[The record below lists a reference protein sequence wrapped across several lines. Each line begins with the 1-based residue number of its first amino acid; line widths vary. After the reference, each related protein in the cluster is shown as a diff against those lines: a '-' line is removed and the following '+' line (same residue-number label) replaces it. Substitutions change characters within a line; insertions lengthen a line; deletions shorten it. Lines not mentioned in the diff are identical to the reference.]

1 MCLNFIVFKTFK
13 SNFKIRWRIISSLN
27 ELTKRVLIMAE
38 NSFKN
43 VSTQPK
49 VFFLLPVKT
58 LFLLGGVFS
67 AFFILIAGLV
77 LFGYTNSMDN
87 AIFSLMRSN
96 SSNPILDQTLQRIVF
111 LGSSQF
117 VLPLSLLVGV
127 FLSLYRKNL
136 ALGVWF
142 VLSVIL
148 FEALLESLKHL
159 LVHSIQRFSHSA
171 NFPNATAL
179 SLTLFYG
186 LLVLLIPHLITHQI
200 FQNILSY
207 SLLGLILLIGLVLI
221 VLGVSFSS
229 VLGGV
234 CLGALGACFSIG
246 IYLSVFQKI

>member
-1 MCLNFIVFKTFK
+1 
-13 SNFKIRWRIISSLN
+13 
-27 ELTKRVLIMAE
+27 MAE

-49 VFFLLPVKT
+49 PFFLLQVKT
-58 LFLLGGVFS
+58 LFLLGGIFS
-67 AFFILIAGLV
+67 AFFIMIAGLV

-96 SSNPILDQTLQRIVF
+96 SSNPILDQVLRRIVF

-127 FLSLYRKNL
+127 FLSLYRRNL

-142 VLSVIL
+142 VLSVVI
-148 FEALLESLKHL
+148 FEALLESLKHFL
-159 LVHSIQRFSHSA
+159 AHSIQWFSHSA
-171 NFPNATAL
+171 NFPSAIAL

-186 LLVLLIPHLITHQI
+186 LLVLLIPHLITHQTLKNVL
-200 FQNILSY
+200 FY
-207 SLLGLILLIGLVLI
+207 SLFGLIFLIGLVLV

-229 VLGGV
+229 VLGGF

>member
-1 MCLNFIVFKTFK
+1 
-13 SNFKIRWRIISSLN
+13 
-27 ELTKRVLIMAE
+27 MAE

-49 VFFLLPVKT
+49 PFFLLQVKT

-67 AFFILIAGLV
+67 TFFILIAGLV
-77 LFGYTNSMDN
+77 LFDYANPMDH

-96 SSNPILDQTLQRIVF
+96 SSSPILDQTLRRVVF

-127 FLSLYRKNL
+127 FLSLYRRNL

-148 FEALLESLKHL
+148 FEALLKSLKHL
-159 LVHSIQRFSHSA
+159 FLYSIQWLSHSA
-171 NFPNATAL
+171 NFPSAIAL

-186 LLVLLIPHLITHQI
+186 LLILLIPHFIAHQI

-207 SLLGLILLIGLVLI
+207 SLLGLILLIGLALI

-229 VLGGV
+229 VLGGL
-234 CLGALGACFSIG
+234 CLGVLGACFSIG

>member
-1 MCLNFIVFKTFK
+1 
-13 SNFKIRWRIISSLN
+13 
-27 ELTKRVLIMAE
+27 MAE

-43 VSTQPK
+43 VTIQSKP
-49 VFFLLPVKT
+49 FFLSQVKT

-67 AFFILIAGLV
+67 AFFILMVGLV
-77 LFGYTNSMDN
+77 FFDYTNSMDN

-127 FLSLYRKNL
+127 FLSLYRRNL

-159 LVHSIQRFSHSA
+159 LAHSIQWFSHSA
-171 NFPNATAL
+171 NFPNASAL
-179 SLTLFYG
+179 SLALFYG
-186 LLVLLIPHLITHQI
+186 LLVLLIPHLIMHRTLK
-200 FQNILSY
+200 NILSY
-207 SLLGLILLIGLVLI
+207 SLFGLILLIGLVLI

-229 VLGGV
+229 VLGGF

>member
-1 MCLNFIVFKTFK
+1 
-13 SNFKIRWRIISSLN
+13 
-27 ELTKRVLIMAE
+27 MAE

-49 VFFLLPVKT
+49 AFFLLPVKT

-77 LFGYTNSMDN
+77 FFDYTNSMDH

-96 SSNPILDQTLQRIVF
+96 SSNPILDQTLRRVVF
-111 LGSSQF
+111 LGYSQF

-127 FLSLYRKNL
+127 FLSLYRRNL

-142 VLSVIL
+142 VLSVVI

-159 LVHSIQRFSHSA
+159 FAYSVQWLSHSA
-171 NFPNATAL
+171 NFPSATAL
-179 SLTLFYG
+179 SLVLFYG

-229 VLGGV
+229 VLGGF

>member
-1 MCLNFIVFKTFK
+1 
-13 SNFKIRWRIISSLN
+13 
-27 ELTKRVLIMAE
+27 MAE

-67 AFFILIAGLV
+67 AFFILTVGLV
-77 LFGYTNSMDN
+77 FFDHAHLVDN
-87 AIFSLMRSN
+87 AIFNFARSTPFN
-96 SSNPILDQTLQRIVF
+96 SSPILTLILQNTAR

-142 VLSVIL
+142 VLSVVL

-159 LVHSIQRFSHSA
+159 FTHSIQWLSHSA

-200 FQNILSY
+200 FQNILSC
-207 SLLGLILLIGLVLI
+207 SLLGLILLVGLALI

-229 VLGGV
+229 VLGGF
-234 CLGALGACFSIG
+234 CLGALGACFSVG

>member
-1 MCLNFIVFKTFK
+1 
-13 SNFKIRWRIISSLN
+13 
-27 ELTKRVLIMAE
+27 MAE

-43 VSTQPK
+43 VSTHPK
-49 VFFLLPVKT
+49 AFFLLPVKT

-77 LFGYTNSMDN
+77 FFDYTNSMDH

-96 SSNPILDQTLQRIVF
+96 SSNPILDQTLQRVVF

-127 FLSLYRKNL
+127 FLSLYRRNL
-136 ALGVWF
+136 VLGVWF

-159 LVHSIQRFSHSA
+159 LAHSIQWLSHSA
-171 NFPNATAL
+171 NFPSAIVL

-200 FQNILSY
+200 FQNILSC
-207 SLLGLILLIGLVLI
+207 SLLGLILLISLALI

-229 VLGGV
+229 VLGGF

>member
-1 MCLNFIVFKTFK
+1 
-13 SNFKIRWRIISSLN
+13 
-27 ELTKRVLIMAE
+27 MAE

-77 LFGYTNSMDN
+77 FFDYANSMDN

-96 SSNPILDQTLQRIVF
+96 SSNPILDQTLRRVVF

-127 FLSLYRKNL
+127 FLSLYRRNL

-159 LVHSIQRFSHSA
+159 LAHSIQWLSHSA
-171 NFPNATAL
+171 NFPSAIAL

-207 SLLGLILLIGLVLI
+207 SLLGLIFLIGLALI

>member
-1 MCLNFIVFKTFK
+1 
-13 SNFKIRWRIISSLN
+13 
-27 ELTKRVLIMAE
+27 MAE

-43 VSTQPK
+43 VSAHPK
-49 VFFLLPVKT
+49 AFFLLPVKT

-67 AFFILIAGLV
+67 TLFILIAGLV
-77 LFGYTNSMDN
+77 FFDYANSMDH

-96 SSNPILDQTLQRIVF
+96 SSNPILDQTLQRVVF

-127 FLSLYRKNL
+127 FLSLYRRNL

-159 LVHSIQRFSHSA
+159 LAHSIQWLSHSA
-171 NFPNATAL
+171 NFPSTIAL
-179 SLTLFYG
+179 SLALFYG

-207 SLLGLILLIGLVLI
+207 SLLGLILLIGLALI

-229 VLGGV
+229 VLGGF
-234 CLGALGACFSIG
+234 CLGGLGACFSIG

>member
-1 MCLNFIVFKTFK
+1 
-13 SNFKIRWRIISSLN
+13 
-27 ELTKRVLIMAE
+27 MAE

-49 VFFLLPVKT
+49 PFFLLPVKT

-67 AFFILIAGLV
+67 AFFILIFGLV
-77 LFGYTNSMDN
+77 LFDYANSMDH

-96 SSNPILDQTLQRIVF
+96 SSSPILDQTLRHIVF

-127 FLSLYRKNL
+127 FLSLYRRNL

-148 FEALLESLKHL
+148 FEALLKSLKHL
-159 LVHSIQRFSHSA
+159 LAHSIQWLSHSA
-171 NFPNATAL
+171 NFPSAIAL
-179 SLTLFYG
+179 SLALFYG

-207 SLLGLILLIGLVLI
+207 SLLGLIFLIGLALI

-229 VLGGV
+229 VLEGL

>member
-1 MCLNFIVFKTFK
+1 
-13 SNFKIRWRIISSLN
+13 
-27 ELTKRVLIMAE
+27 MAE
-38 NSFKN
+38 NSLKN
-43 VSTQPK
+43 VTIQSKP
-49 VFFLLPVKT
+49 FFLSQVKT

-67 AFFILIAGLV
+67 TFFILMVGLV
-77 LFGYTNSMDN
+77 FFDYAHSMDN
-87 AIFSLMRSN
+87 AIFNFARSTPFN
-96 SSNPILDQTLQRIVF
+96 SSPILTLILQNTAR

-127 FLSLYRKNL
+127 FLSLYRRNL

-159 LVHSIQRFSHSA
+159 LAHSIQRFSHSA

-186 LLVLLIPHLITHQI
+186 LLVLLIPHFIAHQTLK
-200 FQNILSY
+200 NILSY
-207 SLLGLILLIGLVLI
+207 SLFGLILLIALALI

-229 VLGGV
+229 VLGGF

>member
-1 MCLNFIVFKTFK
+1 
-13 SNFKIRWRIISSLN
+13 
-27 ELTKRVLIMAE
+27 MAE

-67 AFFILIAGLV
+67 AFFILIVGLV
-77 LFGYTNSMDN
+77 FFDYAHLMDH
-87 AIFSLMRSN
+87 AIFNLMRSN
-96 SSNPILDQTLQRIVF
+96 SSNPILDQALQRVVF

-127 FLSLYRKNL
+127 FLSLYRRNL

-159 LVHSIQRFSHSA
+159 FTHSIQWLSHSA
-171 NFPNATAL
+171 NFPSAIAL

-207 SLLGLILLIGLVLI
+207 SLFGLIFLIGLALI

-229 VLGGV
+229 VLGGF

>member
-1 MCLNFIVFKTFK
+1 
-13 SNFKIRWRIISSLN
+13 
-27 ELTKRVLIMAE
+27 MAE

-67 AFFILIAGLV
+67 AFFIMIAGLV

-96 SSNPILDQTLQRIVF
+96 SSNPILDQTLQHVVF
-111 LGSSQF
+111 LGSSQL

-127 FLSLYRKNL
+127 FLSLYRRNL

-159 LVHSIQRFSHSA
+159 FAHSIQWLSRSA

-186 LLVLLIPHLITHQI
+186 LLILLIPHLITHQTLKNVL
-200 FQNILSY
+200 FY
-207 SLLGLILLIGLVLI
+207 SLLGLIFLIGLVLI

-229 VLGGV
+229 VLGGF

>member
-1 MCLNFIVFKTFK
+1 
-13 SNFKIRWRIISSLN
+13 
-27 ELTKRVLIMAE
+27 MAE

-49 VFFLLPVKT
+49 PFFLLQVKT

-67 AFFILIAGLV
+67 AFFILIVGLV
-77 LFGYTNSMDN
+77 LFDYANSMDH
-87 AIFSLMRSN
+87 AIFNLMRSN

-127 FLSLYRKNL
+127 FLSLYRRNL

-142 VLSVIL
+142 VLSVVI

-159 LVHSIQRFSHSA
+159 FTHSIQWLSHSA
-171 NFPNATAL
+171 NFPSAIAL

-186 LLVLLIPHLITHQI
+186 LLVLLIPHFIAHQI

-207 SLLGLILLIGLVLI
+207 SLLGLILLIGLALI

-229 VLGGV
+229 VLGGF

>member
-1 MCLNFIVFKTFK
+1 
-13 SNFKIRWRIISSLN
+13 
-27 ELTKRVLIMAE
+27 MAE

-43 VSTQPK
+43 VSIQPK
-49 VFFLLPVKT
+49 PFFLLPVKT

-67 AFFILIAGLV
+67 AFFTLIAGLV
-77 LFGYTNSMDN
+77 FFDYANSMDN
-87 AIFSLMRSN
+87 AIFNLMRLN
-96 SSNPILDQTLQRIVF
+96 SSNPILDQTLRRIVF

-127 FLSLYRKNL
+127 FLSLYRRNL

-142 VLSVIL
+142 VLSVVL

-159 LVHSIQRFSHSA
+159 FTHSIQWLSHSA
-171 NFPNATAL
+171 NFPSAIAL

-207 SLLGLILLIGLVLI
+207 SLLGLIFLIGLALI

-229 VLGGV
+229 VLGGF

>member
-1 MCLNFIVFKTFK
+1 
-13 SNFKIRWRIISSLN
+13 
-27 ELTKRVLIMAE
+27 MAE

-49 VFFLLPVKT
+49 PFFLLQVKT

-77 LFGYTNSMDN
+77 FFDYANSMDN

-96 SSNPILDQTLQRIVF
+96 SSNPILDQTLQRVVF

-127 FLSLYRKNL
+127 FLSLYRRNL

-142 VLSVIL
+142 VLSVVI

-159 LVHSIQRFSHSA
+159 LAHSIQWLSHSA
-171 NFPNATAL
+171 NFPSATAL
-179 SLTLFYG
+179 SLALFYG
-186 LLVLLIPHLITHQI
+186 LLVLLLPHLITHQI
-200 FQNILSY
+200 FQNILSC
-207 SLLGLILLIGLVLI
+207 SLLCLILLIGLALI

-229 VLGGV
+229 VLGGF

>member
-1 MCLNFIVFKTFK
+1 
-13 SNFKIRWRIISSLN
+13 
-27 ELTKRVLIMAE
+27 MAE

-49 VFFLLPVKT
+49 AFFLLPVKT

-67 AFFILIAGLV
+67 AFFILIVGLV
-77 LFGYTNSMDN
+77 FFDYTNSMDN
-87 AIFSLMRSN
+87 TIFNLMRSN

-127 FLSLYRKNL
+127 FLSLYRRNL

-159 LVHSIQRFSHSA
+159 LAHSIQWLSHSV
-171 NFPNATAL
+171 NFPSAIAL

-207 SLLGLILLIGLVLI
+207 SLLGLILLIGLALI

>member
-1 MCLNFIVFKTFK
+1 
-13 SNFKIRWRIISSLN
+13 
-27 ELTKRVLIMAE
+27 MAE

-49 VFFLLPVKT
+49 PFFLLPMKT

-67 AFFILIAGLV
+67 AFFILIFGLV
-77 LFGYTNSMDN
+77 FFDYANLMDH
-87 AIFSLMRSN
+87 AIFNLMRSN
-96 SSNPILDQTLQRIVF
+96 SSSPILDQTLRRVVF

-127 FLSLYRKNL
+127 FLSLYRRNL

-148 FEALLESLKHL
+148 FEALLKSLKHL
-159 LVHSIQRFSHSA
+159 FTHSIQWLSHSA
-171 NFPNATAL
+171 NFPSAIAL
-179 SLTLFYG
+179 SLALFYG
-186 LLVLLIPHLITHQI
+186 LLILLIPHFIAHQI

-207 SLLGLILLIGLVLI
+207 SLLGLILLIGLALI

-229 VLGGV
+229 ILGGV

>member
-1 MCLNFIVFKTFK
+1 
-13 SNFKIRWRIISSLN
+13 
-27 ELTKRVLIMAE
+27 MAE

-49 VFFLLPVKT
+49 AFFLLPVKT

-67 AFFILIAGLV
+67 AFFILIVGLV
-77 LFGYTNSMDN
+77 FFDYANSMDN

-96 SSNPILDQTLQRIVF
+96 SSNPILDQTLRRVVF

-127 FLSLYRKNL
+127 FLSLYRRNL

-159 LVHSIQRFSHSA
+159 LAHSIQWLSHSA
-171 NFPNATAL
+171 NFPSAIAL

-186 LLVLLIPHLITHQI
+186 LLVLLIPHFIAHQTLKKVL
-200 FQNILSY
+200 FY
-207 SLLGLILLIGLVLI
+207 SLFGLIFLIGLALI

-229 VLGGV
+229 VLGGF

>member
-1 MCLNFIVFKTFK
+1 
-13 SNFKIRWRIISSLN
+13 
-27 ELTKRVLIMAE
+27 MAE

-43 VSTQPK
+43 VSTHPK
-49 VFFLLPVKT
+49 AFFLLPVKT

-77 LFGYTNSMDN
+77 FFDYANSMDN

-96 SSNPILDQTLQRIVF
+96 SSSPILDQTLQRVVF

-127 FLSLYRKNL
+127 FLSLYRRNL

-159 LVHSIQRFSHSA
+159 FTHSIQWLSHSA
-171 NFPNATAL
+171 NFPSAIAL

-207 SLLGLILLIGLVLI
+207 SLLGLILLIGLALI

-229 VLGGV
+229 VLGGF

>member
-1 MCLNFIVFKTFK
+1 
-13 SNFKIRWRIISSLN
+13 
-27 ELTKRVLIMAE
+27 MAE

-49 VFFLLPVKT
+49 AFFLLPVKT

-77 LFGYTNSMDN
+77 FFDYANSMDH
-87 AIFSLMRSN
+87 AIFNLMRSN
-96 SSNPILDQTLQRIVF
+96 SSNPILDQTLRRVVF

-127 FLSLYRKNL
+127 FLSLYRRNL

-159 LVHSIQRFSHSA
+159 FTHSIQWLSHSA
-171 NFPNATAL
+171 NFPSAIAL

-207 SLLGLILLIGLVLI
+207 SLLGLIFLIGLALI

-229 VLGGV
+229 VLGGF

>member
-1 MCLNFIVFKTFK
+1 
-13 SNFKIRWRIISSLN
+13 
-27 ELTKRVLIMAE
+27 MAE

-49 VFFLLPVKT
+49 PFFLLPIKT

-77 LFGYTNSMDN
+77 FFDYTNSMDH
-87 AIFSLMRSN
+87 AIFNLMRSN
-96 SSNPILDQTLQRIVF
+96 SSNPILDQTLQRVVF

-127 FLSLYRKNL
+127 FLSLYRRNL

-142 VLSVIL
+142 VLSVVL

-159 LVHSIQRFSHSA
+159 FTHSIQWLSHSA
-171 NFPNATAL
+171 NFPSAIAL
-179 SLTLFYG
+179 SLALFYG

-207 SLLGLILLIGLVLI
+207 SLFGLILLIGLALI

-229 VLGGV
+229 VLGGF

>member
-1 MCLNFIVFKTFK
+1 
-13 SNFKIRWRIISSLN
+13 
-27 ELTKRVLIMAE
+27 MAE

-43 VSTQPK
+43 VSTHPK
-49 VFFLLPVKT
+49 AFFLLPVKT
-58 LFLLGGVFS
+58 LFLLGGIFS

-77 LFGYTNSMDN
+77 FFDYANSMDH
-87 AIFSLMRSN
+87 AIFNLMRSN
-96 SSNPILDQTLQRIVF
+96 SSSPILDQTLQRVVF

-117 VLPLSLLVGV
+117 VLPFSLLVGV
-127 FLSLYRKNL
+127 FLSLYRRNL

-159 LVHSIQRFSHSA
+159 FLHSVQWLSHSA
-171 NFPNATAL
+171 NFPSAIAL

-186 LLVLLIPHLITHQI
+186 LLVLLIPHLITHQTLKKVL
-200 FQNILSY
+200 FY
-207 SLLGLILLIGLVLI
+207 SLFGLIFLVGLVLI
-221 VLGVSFSS
+221 LLGVSFSS
-229 VLGGV
+229 VLGGF

>member
-1 MCLNFIVFKTFK
+1 
-13 SNFKIRWRIISSLN
+13 
-27 ELTKRVLIMAE
+27 MAE

-49 VFFLLPVKT
+49 PFFLLPVKT

-67 AFFILIAGLV
+67 TFFILIAGLV
-77 LFGYTNSMDN
+77 FFDYANSMDN
-87 AIFSLMRSN
+87 AIFNLMRSN

-127 FLSLYRKNL
+127 FLSLYRRNL

-142 VLSVIL
+142 VLSVVL

-159 LVHSIQRFSHSA
+159 LAHSIQWFSHSA
-171 NFPNATAL
+171 NFSNATAL
-179 SLTLFYG
+179 SLALFYG
-186 LLVLLIPHLITHQI
+186 LLVLLIPHLITHQTLK
-200 FQNILSY
+200 NILFY
-207 SLLGLILLIGLVLI
+207 SLFGLILLIGLVLI

-229 VLGGV
+229 VLGGF

>member
-1 MCLNFIVFKTFK
+1 
-13 SNFKIRWRIISSLN
+13 
-27 ELTKRVLIMAE
+27 MAE
-38 NSFKN
+38 NSLKN
-43 VSTQPK
+43 VIIQSKP
-49 VFFLLPVKT
+49 FFLSQVKT

-67 AFFILIAGLV
+67 TFFILMIGLV
-77 LFGYTNSMDN
+77 FFDYTNSMDN
-87 AIFSLMRSN
+87 AIFSLMHSN
-96 SSNPILDQTLQRIVF
+96 SSSPILDQTLQRIVF

-127 FLSLYRKNL
+127 FLSLYRRNL

-142 VLSVIL
+142 VLSVVL

-159 LVHSIQRFSHSA
+159 LAYSIQWLSRNA

-186 LLVLLIPHLITHQI
+186 LLILLIPHLITHQTLK
-200 FQNILSY
+200 NILFY
-207 SLLGLILLIGLVLI
+207 SLFGLILLIGLALI

-229 VLGGV
+229 VLGGF

>member
-1 MCLNFIVFKTFK
+1 
-13 SNFKIRWRIISSLN
+13 
-27 ELTKRVLIMAE
+27 MAE

-49 VFFLLPVKT
+49 AFFLLQVKT

-67 AFFILIAGLV
+67 AFFILIVGLV
-77 LFGYTNSMDN
+77 FFDYANSMDH

-96 SSNPILDQTLQRIVF
+96 SSNPILDQTLQRIIF

-127 FLSLYRKNL
+127 FLSLYRRNL

-159 LVHSIQRFSHSA
+159 LAHSIQWLSHSA
-171 NFPNATAL
+171 NFPSAIAL

-186 LLVLLIPHLITHQI
+186 LLVLLIPHLIVHQI

-207 SLLGLILLIGLVLI
+207 SLLGLIFLIGLVLI

-229 VLGGV
+229 VLGGF

>member
-1 MCLNFIVFKTFK
+1 
-13 SNFKIRWRIISSLN
+13 
-27 ELTKRVLIMAE
+27 MAE

-49 VFFLLPVKT
+49 IFFLLQVKT

-67 AFFILIAGLV
+67 AFFILMVGLV
-77 LFGYTNSMDN
+77 FFDYARSMDN

-127 FLSLYRKNL
+127 FLSLYRRNL

-159 LVHSIQRFSHSA
+159 LAYSIQWLSHST

-186 LLVLLIPHLITHQI
+186 LLILLIPHLITHQTLK
-200 FQNILSY
+200 NILFY
-207 SLLGLILLIGLVLI
+207 SLFGLILLIGLALI

-229 VLGGV
+229 VLGGF

>member
-1 MCLNFIVFKTFK
+1 
-13 SNFKIRWRIISSLN
+13 
-27 ELTKRVLIMAE
+27 MAE

-49 VFFLLPVKT
+49 PFFLLQVKT

-77 LFGYTNSMDN
+77 LFDYANSMDH

-96 SSNPILDQTLQRIVF
+96 SSNPILDQALQRVVF

-127 FLSLYRKNL
+127 FLSLYRRNL

-159 LVHSIQRFSHSA
+159 LAHSIQWLSRSA
-171 NFPNATAL
+171 NFPSAIAL

-207 SLLGLILLIGLVLI
+207 SLFGLILLIGLALI

-229 VLGGV
+229 VLGGF

>member
-1 MCLNFIVFKTFK
+1 
-13 SNFKIRWRIISSLN
+13 
-27 ELTKRVLIMAE
+27 MAE

-49 VFFLLPVKT
+49 VFFLLPAKT
-58 LFLLGGVFS
+58 LFLLGGIFS

-77 LFGYTNSMDN
+77 FFDYTNSMDN

-96 SSNPILDQTLQRIVF
+96 SSNPILDQTLRRVVF

-127 FLSLYRKNL
+127 FLSLYRRNL

-159 LVHSIQRFSHSA
+159 LAHSVQWLSYSA
-171 NFPNATAL
+171 NFPSAIAL

-207 SLLGLILLIGLVLI
+207 SLLGLILLIGLALI

>member
-1 MCLNFIVFKTFK
+1 
-13 SNFKIRWRIISSLN
+13 
-27 ELTKRVLIMAE
+27 MAE

-43 VSTQPK
+43 VTIQSKP
-49 VFFLLPVKT
+49 FFLSQVKT

-67 AFFILIAGLV
+67 AFFILMVGLV
-77 LFGYTNSMDN
+77 FFDCTNSMDN

-127 FLSLYRKNL
+127 FLSLYRRNL

-142 VLSVIL
+142 VLSVVL

-159 LVHSIQRFSHSA
+159 LAHSIQWFSHSA

-179 SLTLFYG
+179 SLALFYG
-186 LLVLLIPHLITHQI
+186 LLVLLIPHLITHQTLK
-200 FQNILSY
+200 NILFY
-207 SLLGLILLIGLVLI
+207 SLFGLILLIGLALI

-229 VLGGV
+229 VLGGF

>member
-1 MCLNFIVFKTFK
+1 
-13 SNFKIRWRIISSLN
+13 
-27 ELTKRVLIMAE
+27 MAE

-43 VSTQPK
+43 VSTHPK
-49 VFFLLPVKT
+49 AFFLLPVKA

-67 AFFILIAGLV
+67 AFFIMIAGLV

-96 SSNPILDQTLQRIVF
+96 SSNPILDQTLRRVVF

-127 FLSLYRKNL
+127 FLSLYRRNL

-159 LVHSIQRFSHSA
+159 FAYSIQWLSHSA

-186 LLVLLIPHLITHQI
+186 LLVLLIPHLITHQTLKNI
-200 FQNILSY
+200 FFY
-207 SLLGLILLIGLVLI
+207 SLFGLIFLIGLVLI
-221 VLGVSFSS
+221 LLGVSFSS
-229 VLGGV
+229 VLGGF

>member
-1 MCLNFIVFKTFK
+1 
-13 SNFKIRWRIISSLN
+13 
-27 ELTKRVLIMAE
+27 MAE

-49 VFFLLPVKT
+49 AFFLLPVKT

-67 AFFILIAGLV
+67 AFFILMVGLV
-77 LFGYTNSMDN
+77 FFDYANSMDH

-127 FLSLYRKNL
+127 FLSLYRRNL

-159 LVHSIQRFSHSA
+159 LAHSIQWLSRNA

-186 LLVLLIPHLITHQI
+186 LLILLIPHLITHQTLK
-200 FQNILSY
+200 NILFY
-207 SLLGLILLIGLVLI
+207 SLFGLILLIGLTLI

-229 VLGGV
+229 VLGGF

>member
-1 MCLNFIVFKTFK
+1 
-13 SNFKIRWRIISSLN
+13 
-27 ELTKRVLIMAE
+27 MAE

-49 VFFLLPVKT
+49 PFFLLPVKT

-67 AFFILIAGLV
+67 AFFILIVGLV
-77 LFGYTNSMDN
+77 FFDYANSMDH

-96 SSNPILDQTLQRIVF
+96 SSNPILDQALQRIVF

-127 FLSLYRKNL
+127 FLSLYRRNL

-159 LVHSIQRFSHSA
+159 FAYSIQWLSHSA
-171 NFPNATAL
+171 NFPNATVL

-186 LLVLLIPHLITHQI
+186 LLVLLIPHLITHQTLKNVL
-200 FQNILSY
+200 FY
-207 SLLGLILLIGLVLI
+207 SLFGLIFLIGLVLI
-221 VLGVSFSS
+221 LLGVSFSS
-229 VLGGV
+229 VLGGF

>member
-1 MCLNFIVFKTFK
+1 
-13 SNFKIRWRIISSLN
+13 
-27 ELTKRVLIMAE
+27 MAE

-49 VFFLLPVKT
+49 PFFLLPAKT
-58 LFLLGGVFS
+58 LFLLGGIFS
-67 AFFILIAGLV
+67 TFFILIAGLV
-77 LFGYTNSMDN
+77 FFDYANSMDN

-96 SSNPILDQTLQRIVF
+96 SSNPILDQVLQRIVF

-127 FLSLYRKNL
+127 FLSLYRRNL

-142 VLSVIL
+142 VLSVVL

-159 LVHSIQRFSHSA
+159 FTHFVQWLSHSA
-171 NFPNATAL
+171 NFPSAIAL
-179 SLTLFYG
+179 SLALFYG

-200 FQNILSY
+200 FQNILSC
-207 SLLGLILLIGLVLI
+207 SLLGLILLIDLALI

-229 VLGGV
+229 VLGGF

>member
-1 MCLNFIVFKTFK
+1 
-13 SNFKIRWRIISSLN
+13 
-27 ELTKRVLIMAE
+27 MAE

-43 VSTQPK
+43 VSAQPK

-96 SSNPILDQTLQRIVF
+96 SSNPILDQALRRVVF

-127 FLSLYRKNL
+127 FLSLYRRNL

-148 FEALLESLKHL
+148 FEALLESLKHFFAY
-159 LVHSIQRFSHSA
+159 SIQWLSHSA
-171 NFPNATAL
+171 NFPNASAL

-186 LLVLLIPHLITHQI
+186 LLILLIPHLITHQTLKNVL
-200 FQNILSY
+200 FY
-207 SLLGLILLIGLVLI
+207 SLFGLIFLIGLVLI

-229 VLGGV
+229 VLGGF

>member
-1 MCLNFIVFKTFK
+1 
-13 SNFKIRWRIISSLN
+13 
-27 ELTKRVLIMAE
+27 MAE

-77 LFGYTNSMDN
+77 FFDYAHLMDN
-87 AIFSLMRSN
+87 AIFNFARSN
-96 SSNPILDQTLQRIVF
+96 SSNPILDQTLQRLVF

-127 FLSLYRKNL
+127 FLSLYRRNL

-159 LVHSIQRFSHSA
+159 FAYSIQWLSHST
-171 NFPNATAL
+171 NFPNANAL

-186 LLVLLIPHLITHQI
+186 LLVLLIPHLITHQTLKNVL
-200 FQNILSY
+200 FY
-207 SLLGLILLIGLVLI
+207 SLFGLILLIALALI
-221 VLGVSFSS
+221 VLGISFSS

>member
-1 MCLNFIVFKTFK
+1 
-13 SNFKIRWRIISSLN
+13 
-27 ELTKRVLIMAE
+27 MAE

-43 VSTQPK
+43 VSHPK
-49 VFFLLPVKT
+49 AFFLLPVKA

-67 AFFILIAGLV
+67 AFFIMIAGLV

-96 SSNPILDQTLQRIVF
+96 SSNPILDQTLQRVVF

-127 FLSLYRKNL
+127 FLSLYRRNL

-159 LVHSIQRFSHSA
+159 FTHSIQWLSHSA
-171 NFPNATAL
+171 NFPSAIAL
-179 SLTLFYG
+179 SLALFYG

-200 FQNILSY
+200 FQNILSC
-207 SLLGLILLIGLVLI
+207 SLLGLILLIDLALI

-229 VLGGV
+229 VLGGF

>member
-1 MCLNFIVFKTFK
+1 
-13 SNFKIRWRIISSLN
+13 
-27 ELTKRVLIMAE
+27 MAE

-49 VFFLLPVKT
+49 VFFLLPAKT

-77 LFGYTNSMDN
+77 FFDYANSMDN

-96 SSNPILDQTLQRIVF
+96 SSSPILDQTLRRVVF

-127 FLSLYRKNL
+127 FLSLYRRNL

-159 LVHSIQRFSHSA
+159 FAYSVQWFSHNA

-186 LLVLLIPHLITHQI
+186 LLVLLIPHLITHQTLKNVL
-200 FQNILSY
+200 FY
-207 SLLGLILLIGLVLI
+207 SLFGLIFLIGLVLI

-229 VLGGV
+229 VLGGF

>member
-1 MCLNFIVFKTFK
+1 
-13 SNFKIRWRIISSLN
+13 
-27 ELTKRVLIMAE
+27 MAE

-49 VFFLLPVKT
+49 LFFLLQVKT
-58 LFLLGGVFS
+58 LFLLGGIFS
-67 AFFILIAGLV
+67 AFFIMIAGLV
-77 LFGYTNSMDN
+77 FFDYAHLMDN
-87 AIFSLMRSN
+87 AIFNFARSTPFN
-96 SSNPILDQTLQRIVF
+96 SSPILTLILQSIAN

-127 FLSLYRKNL
+127 FLSLYRRNL

-159 LVHSIQRFSHSA
+159 FLHSVQWLSHST
-171 NFPNATAL
+171 NFPSAIAL

-186 LLVLLIPHLITHQI
+186 LLILLLPHLITHQI
-200 FQNILSY
+200 FQNILSC
-207 SLLGLILLIGLVLI
+207 SLLCLIFLIGLALI

-229 VLGGV
+229 VLGGF

>member
-1 MCLNFIVFKTFK
+1 
-13 SNFKIRWRIISSLN
+13 
-27 ELTKRVLIMAE
+27 MAE

-49 VFFLLPVKT
+49 PFFLLPVKT

-77 LFGYTNSMDN
+77 FFDYTNSMDN
-87 AIFSLMRSN
+87 AIFNLMRSN
-96 SSNPILDQTLQRIVF
+96 SSSPILDQTLQRVVF

-127 FLSLYRKNL
+127 FLSLYRRNL

-142 VLSVIL
+142 VLSVVI

-159 LVHSIQRFSHSA
+159 FTHSIQWLSHSA
-171 NFPNATAL
+171 NFPSATAL
-179 SLTLFYG
+179 SLALFYG
-186 LLVLLIPHLITHQI
+186 LLVLLLPHLITHQI

-207 SLLGLILLIGLVLI
+207 SLLGLIFLIGLALV

-229 VLGGV
+229 VLGGF